1 MNLKHMHTVIED
13 PLQLR
18 KQLLESALCSAEAL
32 KNVEMM
38 KTMSDDMI
46 VFRKQLKMMAKTL
59 RASVGKFQQC
69 LPDLPP
75 EFKEQQ
81 REEQPVVEGREP
93 VQERPM
99 LLLDDQDTFKKD
111 LESLRDRIRSLER

>member
-1 MNLKHMHTVIED
+1 MHTVIED

-38 KTMSDDMI
+38 RTMSDDMI
-46 VFRKQLKMMAKTL
+46 IFRKQLKLMAKTL

-81 REEQPVVEGREP
+81 SEEQPRVEHSEP
-93 VQERPM
+93 APVHEKPT
-99 LLLDDQDTFKKD
+99 LLLGDQDTFKKD